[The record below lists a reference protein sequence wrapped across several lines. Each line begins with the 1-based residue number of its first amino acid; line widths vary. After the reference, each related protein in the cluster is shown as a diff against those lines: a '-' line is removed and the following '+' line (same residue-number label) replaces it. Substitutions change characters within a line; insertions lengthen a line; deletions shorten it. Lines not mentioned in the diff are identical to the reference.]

1 MSNTFTFEWDSKELD
16 SSLLELAGIGGLKDI
31 IEEVLQEYAQEI
43 KNYCKSRMLVSKDNS
58 KSGRKGNR
66 PKGHAKDNI
75 PVSKIKVIKRDE
87 FSYIVIGWEKSDTSP
102 YYYEKFHEWG
112 STKHAPHPVF
122 SVVKNLYADKLD
134 NTFQDRLEKKLKE
147 KLE

>member
-16 SSLLELAGIGGLKDI
+16 NSLLELAGIGGLKDI
-31 IEEVLQEYAQEI
+31 IEEILQEYAQEI

-102 YYYEKFHEWG
+102 YYYEKFHE
-112 STKHAPHPVF
+112 
-122 SVVKNLYADKLD
+122 
-134 NTFQDRLEKKLKE
+134 
-147 KLE
+147 